1 MINIF
6 HILQKKDFINTSIN
20 PLKQKIMTI
29 SGPLLGYLIIRGS
42 QELKK
47 WYEKKCQEKNNK

>member
-1 MINIF
+1 
-6 HILQKKDFINTSIN
+6 
-20 PLKQKIMTI
+20 MTI

-47 WYEKKCQEKNNK
+47 WYEKKCQEKNHK